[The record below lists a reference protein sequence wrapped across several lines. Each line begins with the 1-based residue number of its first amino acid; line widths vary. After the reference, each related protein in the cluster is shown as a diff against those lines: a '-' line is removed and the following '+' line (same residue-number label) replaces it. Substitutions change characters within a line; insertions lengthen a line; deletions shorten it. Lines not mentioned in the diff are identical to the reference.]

1 MLLRFTH
8 SHLPTAVFHSI
19 KFLFFIFYFYFHPSL
34 DCKVG
39 GCEFT
44 LSFSNYCGVRRIL
57 LLGYSQKKKKSILA
71 GMIYTVAC
79 VLQSPTAK
87 LAISCSRTLFQ
98 NYGERTSRGC
108 YLSPISHPPPPF
120 SPNYTSLPS
129 PPPLSLPT
137 GNRDNFP
144 FNNHLQHTLILISS
158 TSVCHT
164 LPIQSLV

>member
-1 MLLRFTH
+1 MN
-8 SHLPTAVFHSI
+8 SHF
-19 KFLFFIFYFYFHPSL
+19 
-34 DCKVG
+34 
-39 GCEFT
+39 

-57 LLGYSQKKKKSILA
+57 PLGYSQKKKKSILA

-108 YLSPISHPPPPF
+108 YLSPISHPPPF

-129 PPPLSLPT
+129 PPLSLSPPGIEIIFLST
-137 GNRDNFP
+137 VTYSTRSSSSR
-144 FNNHLQHTLILISS
+144 QHRCAIPSPSKAWYNTLLAPYLE
-158 TSVCHT
+158 TTVGER
-164 LPIQSLV
+164 